1 MRKFILQF
9 LAAAIVAGCGPC
21 RSLTSSTADTTRIET
36 VVRTEFVKDTVY
48 LEIPKEI
55 VREVVFSDSSLLR
68 TEMAVSEAKIL
79 PDGRLY
85 HSLENVSQK
94 LPFEVKKEIEYRDS
108 IVYRDRIVKESV
120 EVEVEKHL
128 SSWQMFQMCGFWFLS
143 AISLC
148 MVASRLRR

>member
-1 MRKFILQF
+1 MRNIILQF

-36 VVRTEFVKDTVY
+36 VVRTEFIKDTVY

-79 PDGRLY
+79 SDGRLY
-85 HSLENVSQK
+85 HSLENVAQK
-94 LPFEVKKEIEYRDS
+94 RPFEVKKEIEYRDS
-108 IVYRDRIVKESV
+108 IVYRDRTVKE
-120 EVEVEKHL
+120 EVEVLVEKPL
-128 SSWQMFQMCGFWFLS
+128 SGWHRFQMSGFWFLA
-143 AISLC
+143 AIALC
-148 MVASRLRR
+148 VVASKFKI